1 MAGPAAPTRSPGGGT
16 RPGDQPVPWAWTRGP
31 AHRPPAVPL
40 WELIVAQAAR
50 TPEALAVRQWAD
62 QLTYREL
69 VGAAA
74 GLGARLRDLGV
85 GPEARVGVCVPRGLP
100 LPVSVLGVM
109 AAGGAYVAL
118 DPTHPR
124 QRLRDVLDDAGVDVA
139 VVDEAGRSLL
149 AGTGRRLVEPSL
161 AGPAPTPAPG
171 PARLTNAAY
180 VLYTSGSTG
189 RPKGVVVS
197 HASVVSFVTATADH
211 FGLDPSC
218 RAIAFAAL
226 GFDVSVLDLLTPLT
240 RGGCVQLVP
249 DPDRVDPGLL
259 QRFLEAHDVT
269 WGFLPPA
276 LLPLLDP
283 DRLPAL
289 RNLVTAGEPPGPE
302 QVARW
307 SAPPDRRLHNWY
319 GPTEATVCV
328 VGCELTGDWRRPV
341 PIGRPLAG
349 CHAYI
354 VDERMDPCPVGTPGE
369 LYLGGPQLAR
379 GYWDHPGLTAER
391 FVPDPFGEAP
401 GGRLYRTGDR
411 VAWEPDGRIRFLGR
425 LDRQVKIQGQRVEIG
440 EVESAL
446 RGHPRVLQAI
456 ADAGGEPGPDHFGE
470 LVAYLTPA
478 DAPDLTELR
487 EHCAQRLP
495 GYMVPTRVVRL
506 DTLPLNASGKTDLPA
521 LRALAAA
528 ADQRRSSRADCV
540 DSGPASIDS
549 VVAGAW
555 SEILGTPEPR
565 PEHEFFACGGHSL
578 RAMRL
583 VSALRAR
590 LGRDLTVA
598 DVYAGH
604 TLSGLAERATAA
616 PPLADAGTARRGNPP
631 ALSTAQRRI
640 WFVEQLAPGWPAH
653 NIAMAERLRGPVE
666 RAALRTA
673 LRAVAAR
680 HQPLRWRVPHRA
692 GAPYVVVDE
701 VRDVPLPVVD
711 LSTRPESQRPAA
723 LRALLDAEAGTPFD
737 LVAGPLWRAT
747 LVRLAAD
754 QHVLA
759 ITVHHLVFDGWSQ
772 DVLYRDLAAG
782 YAAALAGEQPPA
794 HPLPAEFGDYVA
806 AAAERTARHGADQLR
821 WWVDRLSDAPAVCDL
836 PRDRPRPAAQTFR
849 GAARSAQVDQATTA
863 AVRALARRLDTTPH
877 AVLLAAFGQLLRR
890 LTGQP
895 DLIVGVPY
903 ADRDQVAFE
912 PLVGLLL
919 RILPLR
925 LRASG
930 EASFAEHARRC
941 HDEVR
946 EAIAH
951 RDAPLERVV
960 EALRVPRDLS
970 RNPLVQVLFNMYN
983 FAEPRLELP
992 GCAVEPVLA
1001 GLPGSLF
1008 DLTLYVS
1015 EGADRLSLQA
1025 VYNPDLYDEDRIA
1038 GYLDSYRHLL
1048 RELATAPDEPVGQAA
1063 ARPADSALPD
1073 WASPLSLPRA
1083 PDLVTQVARST
1094 AERPT
1099 AVAVTGTGDTAGS
1112 GGELT
1117 YRELAA
1123 LRDRVA
1129 AGVEAAGL
1137 SAGQTVAVL
1146 ATRHVALPALLLGVL
1161 CAGARWAILDTSLPA
1176 ARLARQAA
1184 AADAKALLACPGATV
1199 PEELSHL
1206 TGIDLPAAATT
1217 ATSAPDGT
1225 YLAFTSGTTGEP
1237 QAVLTPQDALA
1248 DFLAWYAGTFALGP
1262 RDRFALL
1269 AGLGHDPLLRDAFA
1283 PLVVGARLAVPEQ
1296 QWLRDPTRLHAW
1308 LREQRIT
1315 VAHLT
1320 PQLTRLLTSDQTV
1333 APLADLR
1340 LVATAGDQLTAA
1352 DVARLRALA
1361 PQARLVNLYGA
1372 TETPQAHGWYEV
1384 PRHPDGE
1391 VVPVGRGV
1399 AGSAL
1404 VVVDRL
1410 GRPAAMGELGEV
1422 VVRSRRLATGYLD
1435 PELTRRRFSRTPGSR
1450 DHHDRRYRTGDL
1462 GRHRPDGAVVLA
1474 GRADDQVKVR
1484 GFRVE
1489 LGEIEAVLTAHPD
1502 VRAAAAVATTRGGER
1517 VIRAFAAPAQPDL
1530 RAEQLL
1536 DHLRASLPEYAVPA
1550 DLQLVPAI
1558 PLTANGKLDRPALL
1572 DRAPQPGPGPAPG
1585 SGPSGEL
1592 RTPTER
1598 LVAGVWRSVLGRP
1611 RVGAEDNFFDLGGH
1625 SLALVAVAVRLS
1637 AAVGREV
1644 PVVELFR
1651 LPTIRTLAGF
1661 LDGDRRSPG
1670 LDRAERRV
1678 AVRRE
1683 RLRRRSPGRAG
1694 GAVAETEG
1702 SQR

>member
-1 MAGPAAPTRSPGGGT
+1 
-16 RPGDQPVPWAWTRGP
+16 
-31 AHRPPAVPL
+31 VPL
-40 WELIVAQAAR
+40 WDLVAAQAAR
-50 TPEALAVRQWAD
+50 TPEAPAVRQWTD
-62 QLTYREL
+62 RLTYREL

-74 GLGARLRDLGV
+74 GLGARLRGLGV
-85 GPEARVGVCVPRGLP
+85 GPETRVGVCLRRGLP

-118 DPTHPR
+118 DPAHPR
-124 QRLRDVLDDAGVDVA
+124 QRLRDILDDAGVDVA

-149 AGTGRRLVEPSL
+149 AGTGRRLVVPAL
-161 AGPAPTPAPG
+161 AGPAPAPAPC
-171 PARLTNAAY
+171 PARPANAAY

-189 RPKGVVVS
+189 RPKGVAVS
-197 HASVVSFVTATADH
+197 QHSLVSFVTATADQ
-211 FGLDPSC
+211 FGLDASC

-226 GFDVSVLDLLTPLT
+226 GFDVSVLDLLTPLA
-240 RGGCVQLVP
+240 RGGCGQLVP
-249 DPDRVDPGLL
+249 DADRIDPGRL

-269 WGFLPPA
+269 WGFVPPA

-283 DRLPAL
+283 GRLPAL
-289 RNLVTAGEPPGPE
+289 RDVVTAGEPPGPE

-307 SAPPDRRLHNWY
+307 SAPPSRRLHNWY

-349 CHAYI
+349 CRAYI
-354 VDERMDPCPVGTPGE
+354 VDDRMDPCPPGTPGE
-369 LYLGGPQLAR
+369 LYIGGPQVAR
-379 GYWDHPGLTAER
+379 GYWNRPGLTAER
-391 FVPDPFGEAP
+391 FVPDPFGDAP

-411 VAWEPDGRIRFLGR
+411 VRWEPDGRIGFLGR

-446 RGHPRVLQAI
+446 RRHPRVLQAI
-456 ADAGGEPGPDHFGE
+456 ADAGGESGLDQSGE

-478 DAPDLTELR
+478 DAPDLAELR
-487 EHCAQRLP
+487 EHCAERLP
-495 GYMVPTRVVRL
+495 GYMLPTRVVRL
-506 DTLPLNASGKTDLPA
+506 DTLPLGASGKTDLRA

-528 ADQRRSSRADCV
+528 GSRRPSSV
-540 DSGPASIDS
+540 DSGPTCTDR

-565 PEHEFFACGGHSL
+565 PEHEFLACGGHSL

-598 DVYAGH
+598 DVYAGR
-604 TLSGLAERATAA
+604 TLSGLVERATAA
-616 PPLADAGTARRGNPP
+616 PPLADAGAVRRGNPP

-640 WFVEQLAPGWPAH
+640 WFVEQLAPELPAH
-653 NIAMAERLRGPVE
+653 NIALAERLRGPVDL
-666 RAALRTA
+666 AALRTA

-680 HQPLRWRVPHRA
+680 HQPLRWRVPQRA

-711 LSTRPESQRPAA
+711 LSSRPESRRPAA
-723 LRALLDAEAGTPFD
+723 LRALLDAEAAAPFD

-754 QHVLA
+754 EQVLA

-772 DVLYRDLAAG
+772 EVLYRDLAAG
-782 YAAALAGEQPPA
+782 YAAALAGEPSPA

-806 AAAERTARHGADQLR
+806 AAAERTARHGAEQLR
-821 WWVDRLSDAPAVCDL
+821 WWVDRLADAPAVCDL
-836 PRDRPRPAAQTFR
+836 PRDRSRPPAQTFR
-849 GAARSAQVDQATTA
+849 GAVRSAEVDRATTG

-925 LRASG
+925 LRVSDV
-930 EASFAEHARRC
+930 ASFADHARRC
-941 HDEVR
+941 QDEVR
-946 EAIAH
+946 GAITH

-992 GCAVEPVLA
+992 GCAVEPVPA

-1015 EGADRLSLQA
+1015 EGTDRLSLQA

-1048 RELATAPDEPVGQAA
+1048 RELVAAPDDPVGHAS
-1063 ARPADSALPD
+1063 ARPADIALPD
-1073 WASPLSLPRA
+1073 WACPLSLPRA
-1083 PDLVTQVARST
+1083 PDLLAQAARSA
-1094 AERPT
+1094 AERPD
-1099 AVAVTGTGDTAGS
+1099 AVAVTGTRTGTGS
-1112 GGELT
+1112 GGELS

-1123 LRDRVA
+1123 LQGRVA
-1129 AGVEAAGL
+1129 AGVEGAGL
-1137 SAGQTVAVL
+1137 GAGQTVAVL

-1161 CAGARWAILDTSLPA
+1161 GAGARWAILDTSLPA
-1176 ARLARQAA
+1176 GRLARQAA
-1184 AADAKALLACPGATV
+1184 AADAKALLACPDATA

-1206 TGIDLPAAATT
+1206 TVIDLPAAA
-1217 ATSAPDGT
+1217 APAPAPGEPGGH
-1225 YLAFTSGTTGEP
+1225 YLVFTSGTTGEP
-1237 QAVLTPQDALA
+1237 QAVLTPQAPLA
-1248 DFLAWYAGTFALGP
+1248 DFLGWYAVTFALGP

-1283 PLVVGARLAVPEQ
+1283 PLAVGARLAVPEQ
-1296 QWLRDPTRLHAW
+1296 RWLRDPPGLHAW
-1308 LREQRIT
+1308 LLEQRIT

-1320 PQLTRLLTSDQTV
+1320 PQLARMLTSARTV
-1333 APLADLR
+1333 APLPDLR
-1340 LVATAGDQLTAA
+1340 LVATAGDQLTAP
-1352 DVARLRALA
+1352 DVGRLRALA
-1361 PQARLVNLYGA
+1361 PQARLVNFYGA

-1384 PRHPDGE
+1384 PRHQEGE

-1404 VVVDRL
+1404 VVVDPL

-1422 VVRSRRLATGYLD
+1422 VIRSRRLATGYLD
-1435 PELTRRRFSRTPGSR
+1435 PELTRRRFSRTPGSL

-1489 LGEIEAVLTAHPD
+1489 LGEIEAALAAHPD
-1502 VRAAAAVATTRGGER
+1502 VRAAAAVAATSGGER
-1517 VIRAFAAPAQPDL
+1517 VIRAFAAPAQPDV
-1530 RAEQLL
+1530 RAEHLL
-1536 DHLRASLPEYAVPA
+1536 GHLRASLPDYAVPA

-1572 DRAPQPGPGPAPG
+1572 DIALPNTVPRPRPRPG
-1585 SGPSGEL
+1585 SRPSGEL

-1611 RVGAEDNFFDLGGH
+1611 RVGAEDNFFDIGGH
-1625 SLALVAVAVRLS
+1625 SLALVAVAARLS
-1637 AAVGREV
+1637 AALGRDV

-1651 LPTIRTLAGF
+1651 FPTIATLAGF

-1670 LDRAERRV
+1670 LDRAARRV

-1683 RLRRRSPGRAG
+1683 RLRRRSTGRAG
-1694 GAVAETEG
+1694 GAVAETGG
-1702 SQR
+1702 SHR